1 MTIRVASSSASN
13 SPTAVAVSSPPPY
26 YRAQE
31 FEVFNLLQHPIWV
44 FDVEHP
50 RMLWANTQ
58 ALRVWNAPDLESLL
72 ARDFTDVSS
81 ATQVRMKELWEQL
94 QLQKVI
100 QEEWTFYPKGRAT
113 TLSMTLSAIA
123 IDADGRVGCLA
134 EAELPNKDAFLES
147 TVRGIELLRH
157 LPFAV
162 AQFSMEGSL
171 LFQNPESIRL
181 FGTNDICFLSSSSS
195 SCSNGKKNNS
205 SSGTRSN
212 PIKSSPS
219 PEQEQTPMDEEES
232 VDFLRHFV
240 DPEYGIMAL
249 HQVQEGHDFHGE
261 AQYHTLQGKKWFAV
275 TLRRTRDPVTSHF
288 VILHSVRDISD
299 IIQARQETT
308 RAKQFLAV
316 MAHEIRTPLHQ
327 IIGSVDLL
335 EEDVQKLYEG
345 ELLNSVQQ
353 IKSSSSLLMSI
364 INDLL
369 DYSKLEVGQMQM
381 ENVTF
386 ALDGVMDGCLAC
398 VKPEAERKSLLLSS
412 STDATSQRVHLIG
425 DPNRLRQIIL
435 NLLSNAV
442 KFTDHGSVQLAVSAL
457 KKTADMQKLRFAVTD
472 TGIGIDAAEQGA
484 VFEKYRQAN
493 ASVARHFG
501 GTGLGLAICKG
512 LVELLG
518 GTIGLDS
525 KLGRGTTVSFEI
537 TFRIPNHM
545 SNSAT
550 PGSVDLA
557 SSSSLTK
564 NTAPSWHVLIV
575 EDNTVNQKVL
585 QAMLRRLG
593 HVTTTAEHGE
603 VALEEMQRNRFDLIL
618 MDVQMPVMDGIA
630 CTQHIR
636 TKLGFDKHQVRIIGL
651 TAGFLNSEKEYYEN
665 EVGMNCC
672 LGKPIRMEA
681 LKQAIAR
688 QQQEESEMAGT
699 LQ

>member
-1 MTIRVASSSASN
+1 MTLRVASPSASH
-13 SPTAVAVSSPPPY
+13 SSTAAVSPPPY
-26 YRAQE
+26 YRTQE

-58 ALRVWNAPDLESLL
+58 ALRVWNAPNLESLL
-72 ARDFTDVSS
+72 TRDFTDVSS
-81 ATQVRMKELWEQL
+81 ATQVRMKELWQQL

-100 QEEWTFYPKGRAT
+100 QEEWTFYPGGQAT
-113 TLSMTLSAIA
+113 TLSMTLSAIS

-162 AQFSMEGSL
+162 AQFSMEGSI

-181 FGTNDICFLSSSSS
+181 FGTHDIRISSSSS
-195 SCSNGKKNNS
+195 SSNS
-205 SSGTRSN
+205 SN
-212 PIKSSPS
+212 NKSSPPC
-219 PEQEQTPMDEEES
+219 PEQEQTPTDEDDN
-232 VDFLRHFV
+232 VDLLRRFV
-240 DPEYGIMAL
+240 DPEYGAL
-249 HQVQEGHDFHGE
+249 ALQQVQEGLDFHGE

-275 TLRRTRDPVTSHF
+275 TMRRTRDPVTSNF

-327 IIGSVDLL
+327 IIGSVDML
-335 EEDVQKLYEG
+335 EEDAQKLSEG
-345 ELLNSVQQ
+345 ELLDSVQQ

-386 ALDGVMDGCLAC
+386 ALDGVIEGCLAC
-398 VKPEAERKSLLLSS
+398 VKPEAERKSLSLSS
-412 STDATSQRVHLIG
+412 TADNASISIHLVG
-425 DPNRLRQIIL
+425 DPNRLRQVIL

-442 KFTDHGSVQLAVSAL
+442 KFTDRGSVQLSVSAL
-457 KKTADMQKLRFAVTD
+457 ERTADTQKLRFAVTD
-472 TGIGIDAAEQGA
+472 TGIGIDATEQGA

-518 GTIGLDS
+518 GTISLDS
-525 KLGRGTTVSFEI
+525 QLGHGTTVSFEI
-537 TFRIPNHM
+537 PFRIPNYAFNNVPS
-545 SNSAT
+545 SN
-550 PGSVDLA
+550 VDLA
-557 SSSSLTK
+557 SLSSQAK
-564 NTAPSWHVLIV
+564 NSAPSWHVLIV

-603 VALEEMQRNRFDLIL
+603 IALEKIQRTQFDLIL

-636 TKLGFDKHQVRIIGL
+636 TKLKLDKQQARVIGL

-681 LKQAIAR
+681 LKQAIAL
-688 QQQEESEMAGT
+688 QQLEQSELAAT
-699 LQ
+699 LQQMSSSSE

>member
-1 MTIRVASSSASN
+1 MTLRVASSSAPHS
-13 SPTAVAVSSPPPY
+13 STAAAVSPPY
-26 YRAQE
+26 YRTQE

-50 RMLWANTQ
+50 QMLWANTQ

-81 ATQVRMKELWEQL
+81 ATQVRMKELWQQL
-94 QLQKVI
+94 QLQNVI
-100 QEEWTFYPKGRAT
+100 QEEWTFYPGGQAT

-123 IDADGRVGCLA
+123 IDADGRIGCLA

-162 AQFSMEGSL
+162 AQFSMDGSI

-181 FGTNDICFLSSSSS
+181 FGTHKIPSSASTSSN
-195 SCSNGKKNNS
+195 CSTKAS
-205 SSGTRSN
+205 
-212 PIKSSPS
+212 PPS
-219 PEQEQTPMDEEES
+219 PEQEQTPIDEDET
-232 VDFLRHFV
+232 VDLLRRFV
-240 DPEYGIMAL
+240 DPEYGAMAL
-249 HQVQEGHDFHGE
+249 QQVQEGRDFHGE

-275 TLRRTRDPVTSHF
+275 TLRRTRDPVTSNF

-299 IIQARQETT
+299 IIQARQETS

-335 EEDVQKLYEG
+335 EEDAQKLSEG
-345 ELLNSVQQ
+345 ELLDSVQQ

-386 ALDGVMDGCLAC
+386 ALDGVIDGCLAC
-398 VKPEAERKSLLLSS
+398 VKPEAERKSLFLCSTTDPSS
-412 STDATSQRVHLIG
+412 LGVHLVG
-425 DPNRLRQIIL
+425 DPNRLRQVIL
-435 NLLSNAV
+435 NLLSNAI
-442 KFTDHGSVQLAVSAL
+442 KFTDHGSVQLIVSAL
-457 KKTADMQKLRFAVTD
+457 DRTADTQKLRFAVSD

-518 GTIGLDS
+518 GSIGLDS
-525 KLGRGTTVSFEI
+525 QLGQGTTVSFEI
-537 TFRIPNHM
+537 PFRIPNHT
-545 SNSAT
+545 SNNH
-550 PGSVDLA
+550 GSVELS
-557 SSSSLTK
+557 SSSSLPK
-564 NTAPSWHVLIV
+564 DVAPSWHVLIV
-575 EDNTVNQKVL
+575 EDNIVNQKVL

-603 VALEEMQRNRFDLIL
+603 VALEKIQRKRFDLIL
-618 MDVQMPVMDGIA
+618 MDVQMPVMDGIS

-636 TKLGFDKHQVRIIGL
+636 TKLGFSKQQMRIIGL

-681 LKQAIAR
+681 LKQAIAL
-688 QQQEESEMAGT
+688 QQLEQSELASAVDR
-699 LQ
+699 LASSDELLR